1 MATPAYYQNGIP
13 HAADGSV
20 IITITGGPTKPIEN
34 TGTNS
39 YNPFPVQVPWD
50 AIHGGG
56 SVVYDPKKPGLYG
69 LYGLRNSQDQINQF
83 LDKANKD
90 YPNNSLQVKNEAVT
104 LLNSLRTTGLI
115 NKPEVNTLAKQLQD
129 AVNALQENIDL
140 KNKSTQVVKTKEQE
154 TVSAFQDFMN
164 NHQMSN
170 FLNKPADM
178 IDIAISLTG
187 KWLVDLWNKAVPPKY
202 YAEIQEKNNLVTYL
216 DRIKI
221 ITADVKARSA
231 NLAEIK
237 TRIEAEIRKVEEAR
251 KALFSQAGVIDAPVY
266 TGEMVK
272 AANVALAAAG
282 ATVLGRAGGMTQL
295 STMGNGVM
303 TTGSELAGWVSSALW
318 RGAVSLS
325 EIATTSAL
333 GPIIGAFVIGFWPKK
348 VGEGSDNF
356 PGRDVAMLAVQ
367 ASLIAAGKT
376 SIRPEMTSVNLPVRG
391 FISTGKN
398 GQQEVTLV
406 KTGTGGVSASV
417 PVYRPVR
424 DAKTGL
430 DKIVV
435 PKMAGVPSRTI
446 LINPIPTGPIVP
458 PHTGNDSPVPRTPVH
473 TGTEI
478 KQADSIVAIPLPAN
492 NIPSLQD
499 FIFWQPDAAGSG
511 VEPVYVM
518 LGVYGETNAVG
529 KYSGREYNTNKIGF
543 PIEYLNWRGA
553 IINRAGVDLVK
564 LHTGRFGNSF
574 SNIAMIERLEKIL
587 NGKLNATDTD
597 KRFYTHEIREL
608 ERYRA
613 LSVPDGELP
622 ENEDEVWN
630 NAHTAT
636 LEDYQ
641 LSSDINLLYTPE
653 ALNGPE

>member
-20 IITITGGPTKPIEN
+20 IITITGGTTKPPEN
-34 TGTNS
+34 TGANS
-39 YNPFPVQVPWD
+39 YNPFPVYVPWD
-50 AIHGGG
+50 ATHGGAN
-56 SVVYDPKKPGLYG
+56 VVYDPNKPGLYG
-69 LYGLRNSQDQINQF
+69 LSGLRKSQDQINQF

-90 YPNNSLQVKNEAVT
+90 HPNNIDRVRNEAVT
-104 LLNSLRTTGLI
+104 LLNNLRTSGVI
-115 NKPEVNTLAKQLQD
+115 NNSEIKNPAKQLQD
-129 AVNALQENIDL
+129 AVDALQKNSDL
-140 KNKSTQVVKTKEQE
+140 KNESTLIVKKKEKE
-154 TVSAFQDFMN
+154 AVTAFQEFLN
-164 NHQMSN
+164 SHQMSS
-170 FLNKPADM
+170 FLDKPADM

-187 KWLVDLWNKAVPPKY
+187 KWLIDLWNKSVPPKF

-216 DRIKI
+216 DRIKT

-237 TRIEAEIRKVEEAR
+237 TRVEAEIRKVEEAR

-295 STMGNGVM
+295 STVGNGVM

-325 EIATTSAL
+325 EIATASAS
-333 GPIIGAFVIGFWPKK
+333 GPIIGAFVVGFWPKK
-348 VGEGSDNF
+348 AGEGSDNF
-356 PGRDVAMLAVQ
+356 PGRDVAILAVQ
-367 ASLIAAGKT
+367 ASLMAAGKA
-376 SIRPEMTSVNLPVRG
+376 SIQPEMTSVNLPVRG

-406 KTGTGGVSASV
+406 KTGTGGISASV

-435 PKMAGVPSRTI
+435 PKMAGVPSQTI

-478 KQADSIVAIPLPAN
+478 QQADSIVAIPLPAN

-543 PIEYLNWRGA
+543 PIEYLNWRDA